1 MFTNKRQRS
10 LTTKTKEKTW
20 ISKISMT
27 NKVIS
32 CILIYGTAVKVN
44 CSALVQEYG
53 ECRHVSSEHRN
64 ANEKQDLH
72 NTSVNANTLSTQ
84 EQKTGGAEE
93 VQLYNDSQMLCNIM
107 YKYVSNK
114 EGVTVQEILGLLNK
128 IAEQQKR
135 AIINTKVLSNIA
147 SALWNIMSPYNKDTE
162 GRKEIAQELIGILNK
177 NKDKINEEV
186 LKNINYV
193 LLVLLSPDNST
204 EDGKEISRGLIGILT
219 DKQKLLN
226 KDACMYLCSVILN
239 LLEQDITNDDIRQLM
254 QDIVA
259 LLTKPEC
266 LPKVNDDNVFGLL
279 RYVINEINDN
289 IENNKH
295 NNELEQAQK
304 EMQNIINSI
313 QKIITAGEEQNKQ
326 QQQDKY
332 EQE

>member
-162 GRKEIAQELIGILNK
+162 GRKEIAQGLIGIIN
-177 NKDKINEEV
+177 NVEKDTISADVLKDIASALMVLLSPDNSAEDRKEIARGVIGIINNVKKDTISADV
-186 LKNINYV
+186 LKNIV
-193 LLVLLSPDNST
+193 SALLVLLSPDNST
-204 EDGKEISRGLIGILT
+204 E
-219 DKQKLLN
+219 KLLKN
-226 KDACMYLCSVILN
+226 
-239 LLEQDITNDDIRQLM
+239 
-254 QDIVA
+254 
-259 LLTKPEC
+259 
-266 LPKVNDDNVFGLL
+266 
-279 RYVINEINDN
+279 
-289 IENNKH
+289 
-295 NNELEQAQK
+295 
-304 EMQNIINSI
+304 
-313 QKIITAGEEQNKQ
+313 
-326 QQQDKY
+326 
-332 EQE
+332 